1 MSLEQK
7 IQIIV
12 KKFNDGLHSVAI
24 PELGLMESSNVS
36 YIEDFIKRWSH
47 KYNFVVR
54 EATKEEIK
62 LKELTNENI

>member
-7 IQIIV
+7 IQITV
-12 KKFNDGLHSVAI
+12 KKFTDGLHAVAI
-24 PELGLMESSNVS
+24 PELGLMESNNLT
-36 YIEDFIKRWSH
+36 YIEDYIKRWSH

-62 LKELTNENI
+62 LKEITNENT